1 MQLPNLETFYL
12 LNQKAEYIKGLQS
25 IFLVLP
31 ITIMPGKRVNVS
43 FWAFFLLEENIGKTE
58 STSST
63 SLSERVEVKETVVFC
78 KTIYSPL
85 SKK

>member
-1 MQLPNLETFYL
+1 MQLPNLEVFYL

-25 IFLVLP
+25 IFP

-43 FWAFFLLEENIGKTE
+43 FWAFFLLEENISKTE

-78 KTIYSPL
+78 KTI
-85 SKK
+85 